1 MSFQCGNVSGL
12 GVVRRVQYLFKE
24 GRGQLSRRIFGDRRA
39 VLRSPMDAGTATS
52 DTEAHYVKKTN
63 RSFTVEYKNG
73 RRRAERKPNSIWGD
87 LDLKSVARQA
97 NEAAFSLPGEH
108 GDAAQGFQPRGQDS
122 STEPMLTPAMPQPKN
137 SSATEEIPMLDEN
150 ETVTETNTP
159 TSAEVVPPASVKQ
172 RKPRTKKVAAQVD
185 PSQVAGAAS
194 DIIDATA
201 GKPRRGRKAKTIPA
215 ASLAKSKPLN
225 HVRKT
230 TDAAPTTPVDAIDD
244 MAELLRLEDENR
256 SLRKQLSEKLRAENA
271 DLRKRLNL
279 A

>member
-1 MSFQCGNVSGL
+1 M
-12 GVVRRVQYLFKE
+12 
-24 GRGQLSRRIFGDRRA
+24 
-39 VLRSPMDAGTATS
+39 
-52 DTEAHYVKKTN
+52 KKTN

-108 GDAAQGFQPRGQDS
+108 GDAAQGFQPEGRDS

-137 SSATEEIPMLDEN
+137 ASATEEIPMPDEN

-159 TSAEVVPPASVKQ
+159 APIVAPLAPVKQ
-172 RKPRTKKVAAQVD
+172 RKPRTVKAAAD
-185 PSQVAGAAS
+185 PSPSQVVDAAPDS
-194 DIIDATA
+194 VTPTA
-201 GKPRRGRKAKTIPA
+201 GKQKRGRKARTIPA
-215 ASLAKSKPLN
+215 AGPAKSKPLN
-225 HVRKT
+225 RARKT
-230 TDAAPTTPVDAIDD
+230 TNAAPPTTPADPIDD

-256 SLRKQLSEKLRAENA
+256 SLRKQLSAKLRAENA